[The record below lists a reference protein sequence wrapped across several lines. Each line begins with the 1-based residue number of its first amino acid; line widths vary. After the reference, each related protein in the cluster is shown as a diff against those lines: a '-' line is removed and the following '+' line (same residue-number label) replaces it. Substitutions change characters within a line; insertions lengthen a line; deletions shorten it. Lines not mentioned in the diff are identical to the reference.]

1 MPMNIGEQ
9 ELKTIGQYVQT
20 HLAEFA
26 RNAGITFSDRQVL
39 DRMLVVEQ
47 ELKTQRELM
56 QQGFEQV
63 DKRIESMQHQM
74 DKRFEQVDK
83 RFESMQQQT
92 DKRFEQVDKRFSATQ
107 WFIGIGFTAIVV
119 LMSIYQFVA
128 GP

>member
-9 ELKTIGQYVQT
+9 ELKTIGQYVQS

-39 DRMLVVEQ
+39 DRILVVEQ
-47 ELKTQRELM
+47 ELKAQRELM

-63 DKRIESMQHQM
+63 DKRFESMQHQM
-74 DKRFEQVDK
+74 DKRFEQV
-83 RFESMQQQT
+83 